1 MDAWQGTTNRDNS
14 LGRWAVDLQNDFR
27 ARLDWCVKSFSQANH
42 APLAV
47 VNQRTGKEIV
57 LMDSPAGSTIRL
69 STEGS
74 ADPDVDPFRYEWFIY
89 HEAGTYS
96 GNVTLENADTRTATL
111 ILPADA
117 AGKSL
122 HVLLRVQDQGKP
134 PLAAYRR
141 VIVNCRAAP

>member
-1 MDAWQGTTNRDNS
+1 MPLAHTAGE
-14 LGRWAVDLQNDFR
+14 L
-27 ARLDWCVKSFSQANH
+27 H